1 MRTGEPPPTVG
12 DVLSALA
19 TGLWTWDSAAG
30 TVTLD
35 AEAARLMG
43 LPAEPTT
50 LTQAGARSRLHPV
63 DWNEIVSVV
72 QLAVAED
79 TLAEV
84 RIRVMDDR
92 GRVIRTIRS
101 RSKPTFDPVRKS
113 FELIGTI
120 QEVTEPSPQTAARAP
135 SVTGDW
141 RRSREAFLLDAGRA
155 LAEARSTTE
164 VLRVAAGLAMPGF
177 SPDGLAVFGVEADRL
192 TVIGHH
198 GHNQGDEGPFT
209 HMPLETDYP
218 AAEVVRTGRAVYLS
232 SPEDYKARYPT
243 AWPLAE
249 QFGRQSW
256 AFLPLTVAGRTMGA
270 WMAGFTHPVTFTPDE
285 RSVLTTVARML
296 AQALSRAGAAETER
310 ELTDGLQRTMLPT
323 LGPEI
328 PGMSVAARY
337 VPTGGG
343 LQVGGDWYDM
353 IALPSGRFALVIGDV
368 QGHDVRAAGLMGQLR
383 IALRAYA
390 SEGHRPDA
398 VLSRA
403 SRFLHG
409 ITNTDE
415 DAYADLRFA
424 TCLYIEVDPVS
435 GVLDIA
441 RAGHPDPVVRMADG
455 TVLVRPTPGGLPLG
469 IDPDAD
475 YPTTRLVLEPGETML
490 LCTDGL
496 IETGGH
502 DLDTG
507 WRRIRTI
514 LESFDARPYEGEGE
528 DEGEDEGDGGPEAGR
543 VGAERLIAERLS
555 TERLSTDRLSTEGR
569 EVGGLDDGG
578 LIVEGRYGDGRSSGG
593 QGADGRGALGQGAGG
608 RGVDDRGVDGRGAL
622 GRGVDGLRRG
632 GHRTGGDEARGPE
645 PVRVETSHLEPGTPA
660 AGAPEP
666 AALTPHRPE
675 PSGATPSQPERAAPT
690 PTPQVAG
697 DPTPGH
703 PEHDDRIPAH
713 PEPTGLAPR
722 RPQSAPLVSARLE
735 AVGLAPG
742 RLEALADA
750 LVQGVHGP
758 SSHHTPGPL
767 ADRREDDIAMLLLCR
782 ESEGCGCGDTTAV
795 RPPVRRTALTIAQ
808 AEPERI
814 AGARQQVRELLHD
827 WNCGDQVD
835 SAVLLVSEML
845 TNVLVHTD
853 ADALLV
859 AEMTGDGGKRRM
871 RIEVTDASDDL
882 PHKRHPGELAS
893 SGRGLVLMD
902 MLADAWG
909 VDPRGEGKSIW
920 FELYETAPPDG
931 AGANGGST
939 R

>member
-1 MRTGEPPPTVG
+1 MRTGEPPPTVE
-12 DVLSALA
+12 DVLSALE

-30 TVTLD
+30 AVTVD
-35 AEAARLMG
+35 AEAARMLG
-43 LPAEPTT
+43 LPPEPRT
-50 LTQAGARSRLHPV
+50 LTQACARARLHPV

-72 QLAVAED
+72 QLAGAED
-79 TLAEV
+79 TIAEV
-84 RIRVMDDR
+84 RIRVMDER
-92 GRVIRTIRS
+92 GRVIRTVRS
-101 RSKPTFDPVRKS
+101 RSKSKFDPVRNS
-113 FELIGTI
+113 VEMIGTI
-120 QEVTEPSPQTAARAP
+120 QEVTEPSPETASRAP
-135 SVTGDW
+135 AVTGDW

-155 LAEARSTTE
+155 LAEARSTEE

-177 SPDGLAVFGVEADRL
+177 SPDGLAVFGVAADHL
-192 TVIGHH
+192 TVTGHH
-198 GHNQGDEGPFT
+198 GHKKGDEAAF

-232 SPEDYKARYPT
+232 SPEEYKARYPT
-243 AWPLAE
+243 SWPLAE

-256 AFLPLTVAGRTMGA
+256 AFLPLIVAGRTIGA
-270 WMAGFTHPVTFTPDE
+270 WMAGFTYPVTFTPDE

-296 AQALSRAGAAETER
+296 AQALSRTDAAETER

-409 ITNTDE
+409 ITNDSAA
-415 DAYADLRFA
+415 DLADLRFA
-424 TCLYIEVDPVS
+424 TCLYVEVDPVT

-441 RAGHPDPVVRMADG
+441 RAGHLDPAVRMADG
-455 TVLVRPTPGGLPLG
+455 TVLLRPTPGGLPLG

-475 YPTTRLVLEPGETML
+475 YPTTQLVLEPGETML

-507 WRRIRTI
+507 WRRVRTI
-514 LESFDARPYEGEGE
+514 LEGFDARPYEG
-528 DEGEDEGDGGPEAGR
+528 DGDGSGDG
-543 VGAERLIAERLS
+543 S
-555 TERLSTDRLSTEGR
+555 
-569 EVGGLDDGG
+569 VGGGLKSGGGMGSGG
-578 LIVEGRYGDGRSSGG
+578 LKSVP
-593 QGADGRGALGQGAGG
+593 
-608 RGVDDRGVDGRGAL
+608 
-622 GRGVDGLRRG
+622 GL
-632 GHRTGGDEARGPE
+632 
-645 PVRVETSHLEPGTPA
+645 LE
-660 AGAPEP
+660 
-666 AALTPHRPE
+666 
-675 PSGATPSQPERAAPT
+675 
-690 PTPQVAG
+690 
-697 DPTPGH
+697 
-703 PEHDDRIPAH
+703 
-713 PEPTGLAPR
+713 
-722 RPQSAPLVSARLE
+722 
-735 AVGLAPG
+735 PG
-742 RLEALADA
+742 RLEALADV
-750 LVQGVHGP
+750 LVQAVHGP

-782 ESEGCGCGDTTAV
+782 AGEGRGRGDTTAV
-795 RPPVRRTALTIAQ
+795 RPPVRRTALTVAQ

-827 WNCGDQVD
+827 WTSDDQIH

-859 AEMTGDGGKRRM
+859 AEMAGEGGKRRM
-871 RIEVTDASDDL
+871 RIEVTDTSDDL

-909 VDPRGEGKSIW
+909 VDPRGDGKSIW
-920 FELYETAPPDG
+920 FELYEAAPADG
-931 AGANGGST
+931 SDG
-939 R
+939 RLVV